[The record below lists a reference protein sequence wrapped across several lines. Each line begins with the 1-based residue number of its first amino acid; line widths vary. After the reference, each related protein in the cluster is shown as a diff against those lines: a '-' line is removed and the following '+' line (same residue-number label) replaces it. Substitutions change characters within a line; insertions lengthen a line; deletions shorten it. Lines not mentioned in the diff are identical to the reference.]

1 MNPNMVAW
9 RPGEAVADSTLP
21 VPSRSASAMW
31 SRYAG
36 IVGALL
42 AFVLLWG
49 FYTLVQG
56 AVHRAEV
63 GREMAR
69 VAIDR
74 KAACSAFSASSARE
88 LCAVR
93 LASQGATTP
102 PHPANAMLRA
112 AYRRAAWP
120 SHKAELTAALY

>member
-21 VPSRSASAMW
+21 APRRSASAMW

-49 FYTLVQG
+49 FYTVVQG

-93 LASQGATTP
+93 LASQGATP
-102 PHPANAMLRA
+102 PANAMLRA
-112 AYRRAAWP
+112 AYRHAAWP